1 MGGHL
6 SRKCP
11 ATASGEGRCSLPSAS
26 FRDVMGIGIAPI
38 PMSRSDRSPVSLI
51 RLLAVSASVFAVVVM
66 YGTYRSYLLLPKIY
80 TATSQI
86 QELSPGP
93 NPSIRSDMEMIRTPE
108 FLLPIINDLGLDKIW
123 AHRVYHTKL
132 DALPPQDSIRYL
144 EDRLRLT
151 SPPGSNVI
159 DIKIASESPKE
170 AADIANAIADRF
182 QVLRWNETGQRMN
195 RARDALSQEMA
206 GQQKVI
212 DEKKAGLEKIRV
224 ELSQKGIVIS
234 PGVAGLIAAD
244 LAARKLDAA
253 TGSQQNAS
261 ALQPL
266 RDLQGQV
273 DQQQSVL
280 DDMNVRLKQVIADGR
295 TEAETLKIISRAYPP
310 ESPSLPNHPLDLGMA
325 MVLGFGFG
333 VLVGV
338 LVELAIWLFPSTPA
352 RTTGAD
358 EPYLKPSEQY

>member
-1 MGGHL
+1 M
-6 SRKCP
+6 
-11 ATASGEGRCSLPSAS
+11 
-26 FRDVMGIGIAPI
+26 
-38 PMSRSDRSPVSLI
+38 SLI

-195 RARDALSQEMA
+195 RAKDTMTGQIAD
-206 GQQKVI
+206 QQKVI
-212 DEKKAGLEKIRV
+212 AEKKAALEKIRL
-224 ELSQKGIVIS
+224 ELAQKGIVIS

-266 RDLQGQV
+266 RDLQEQI
-273 DQQQSVL
+273 DRQQSVL
-280 DDMNVRLKQVIADGR
+280 DDMNVRLKQVVADGGI
-295 TEAETLKIISRAYPP
+295 EEETLKIISRAEPP
-310 ESPSLPNHPLDLGMA
+310 EYSSLPNYPLNIAVAAVIGLG
-325 MVLGFGFG
+325 LG
-333 VLVGV
+333 VLVAV
-338 LVELAIWLFPSTPA
+338 LVELAIWLFPTTPA
-352 RTTGAD
+352 RTTVAD
-358 EPYLKPSEQY
+358 EAYLKPSEQY

>member
-1 MGGHL
+1 
-6 SRKCP
+6 
-11 ATASGEGRCSLPSAS
+11 
-26 FRDVMGIGIAPI
+26 MGIGIAPI
-38 PMSRSDRSPVSLI
+38 PMSRSDRSPVSVI

-66 YGTYRSYLLLPKIY
+66 YGTYRSYLILPRIY
-80 TATSQI
+80 TAASQI
-86 QELSPGP
+86 QEFSPGP

-108 FLLPIINDLGLDKIW
+108 FMLPIINDLGLDKVWVRGFPARELI
-123 AHRVYHTKL
+123 
-132 DALPPQDSIRYL
+132 ALPPGDSLAYFNKL
-144 EDRLRLT
+144 LRLKN
-151 SPPGSNVI
+151 PPGSNII
-159 DIKIASESPKE
+159 DIEVASESPKE

-212 DEKKAGLEKIRV
+212 DEKKAGLEKIRL
-224 ELSQKGIVIS
+224 ELAQKGIVIS
-234 PGVAGLIAAD
+234 PGVASLVAAD

-253 TGSQQNAS
+253 TGSRQNAS

-295 TEAETLKIISRAYPP
+295 TQAETLKIVSRAMPP

-325 MVLGFGFG
+325 MVLGFSFG

-338 LVELAIWLFPSTPA
+338 LVELAIWLFPTTPA